1 MGRDAIYPGSTLG
14 IIGINRNGAAL
25 IAAAKKAGF
34 NVGVYVD
41 RSQPSVTKMADF
53 TIVGAMNDR
62 AKLTQFGEACDAII
76 YQTPNVD
83 SRVLHFLSQYAV
95 IPQGI
100 NALEIVQ
107 DRLMERAFLDQV
119 NINIAPYVTV
129 VSLDDVYQ
137 SIDSIGYPALLK
149 PIQRGIGENSM
160 LIERQSDITRA
171 ADFIDTGTYLLESWI
186 EHTNEYTMTAATDGK
201 DTEIFPLAQLHY
213 DITRA
218 ADFIDTGTYLLESWI
233 EHTNEYTMTAAT
245 DGKDTEIFP
254 LAQLHYNDKRQ
265 LISVATPANIHDD
278 MLKEMQRIVKSV
290 AASLEYRGV
299 FSVNLY
305 VTSTGTLYVK
315 NIEPGL
321 TSIANIYDV
330 TANVDQYEE
339 QLRSAVGMPLHV
351 ITPLQIGLLMVVR
364 NYQSRAI
371 QRQWLLKNNWQF
383 RFFNDVGDDDQA
395 ILGFVW
401 VTGGDNLA
409 ALKNQVDD
417 TEVWNDQ
424 A

>member
-1 MGRDAIYPGSTLG
+1 MSRNAIYPGSTLG

-25 IAAAKKAGF
+25 IAAAKRAGF

-53 TIVGAMNDR
+53 TMVGVFNDR
-62 AKLTQFGEACDAII
+62 VKLTQFGEACDAII

-83 SRVLHFLSQYAV
+83 SRVLHYLSKYAV

-186 EHTNEYTMTAATDGK
+186 DHTNEYTMTAATDGK
-201 DTEIFPLAQLHY
+201 ETEIYPLAQL
-213 DITRA
+213 
-218 ADFIDTGTYLLESWI
+218 
-233 EHTNEYTMTAAT
+233 
-245 DGKDTEIFP
+245 
-254 LAQLHYNDKRQ
+254 QYNKERQ
-265 LISVATPANIHDD
+265 LISVATPASVHDD
-278 MLKEMQRIVKSV
+278 MLKEMQRIIKSV
-290 AASLEYRGV
+290 AASLEYKGV
-299 FSVNLY
+299 FSINFY

-321 TSIANIYDV
+321 TSIANVYDA
-330 TANVDQYEE
+330 TANINQYEE

-351 ITPLQIGLLMVVR
+351 VTPLQTGLLMVIR

-383 RFFNDVGDDDQA
+383 RFFNDIGDDDQA

-401 VTGGDNLA
+401 VTGNDNLA

-417 TEVWNDQ
+417 TEVWKDQ

>member
-83 SRVLHFLSQYAV
+83 SRVLHFFSQYAV

-129 VSLDDVYQ
+129 VSSDDVYQ

-160 LIERQSDITRA
+160 LIERQS
-171 ADFIDTGTYLLESWI
+171 
-186 EHTNEYTMTAATDGK
+186 
-201 DTEIFPLAQLHY
+201 

-299 FSVNLY
+299 FSVNFY

-424 A
+424 G

>member
-62 AKLTQFGEACDAII
+62 AKLTQFGEACDAVI

-137 SIDSIGYPALLK
+137 SIDSIGYPALLE

-160 LIERQSDITRA
+160 LIERQS
-171 ADFIDTGTYLLESWI
+171 
-186 EHTNEYTMTAATDGK
+186 
-201 DTEIFPLAQLHY
+201 

-299 FSVNLY
+299 FSVNFY

>member
-25 IAAAKKAGF
+25 IAATKKAGF

-62 AKLTQFGEACDAII
+62 AKLTQFGEACDAVI

-83 SRVLHFLSQYAV
+83 SRVLHFLNQYAV

-213 DITRA
+213 
-218 ADFIDTGTYLLESWI
+218 
-233 EHTNEYTMTAAT
+233 
-245 DGKDTEIFP
+245 
-254 LAQLHYNDKRQ
+254 NDKRQ

-299 FSVNLY
+299 FSVNFY

-417 TEVWNDQ
+417 TEVWNDH

>member
-186 EHTNEYTMTAATDGK
+186 EH
-201 DTEIFPLAQLHY
+201 I
-213 DITRA
+213 
-218 ADFIDTGTYLLESWI
+218 
-233 EHTNEYTMTAAT
+233 NEYTMTAAT

-299 FSVNLY
+299 FSVNFY

-321 TSIANIYDV
+321 TSIANIYDF

>member
-213 DITRA
+213 
-218 ADFIDTGTYLLESWI
+218 
-233 EHTNEYTMTAAT
+233 
-245 DGKDTEIFP
+245 
-254 LAQLHYNDKRQ
+254 NDKRQ

-299 FSVNLY
+299 FSVNFY

-330 TANVDQYEE
+330 TANIDQYEE

>member
-14 IIGINRNGAAL
+14 IIGINRNGATL

-62 AKLTQFGEACDAII
+62 AKLTQFGEACDAVI

-83 SRVLHFLSQYAV
+83 SRVLHFLNQYAV

-213 DITRA
+213 
-218 ADFIDTGTYLLESWI
+218 
-233 EHTNEYTMTAAT
+233 
-245 DGKDTEIFP
+245 
-254 LAQLHYNDKRQ
+254 NDKRQ

-299 FSVNLY
+299 FSVNFY

-330 TANVDQYEE
+330 TTNVDQYEE

>member
-201 DTEIFPLAQLHY
+201 DTEIFPLAQLHC
-213 DITRA
+213 
-218 ADFIDTGTYLLESWI
+218 
-233 EHTNEYTMTAAT
+233 
-245 DGKDTEIFP
+245 
-254 LAQLHYNDKRQ
+254 NDKRQ

-299 FSVNLY
+299 FSVNFY

>member
-213 DITRA
+213 
-218 ADFIDTGTYLLESWI
+218 
-233 EHTNEYTMTAAT
+233 
-245 DGKDTEIFP
+245 
-254 LAQLHYNDKRQ
+254 NDKRQ

-299 FSVNLY
+299 FSVNFY

-401 VTGGDNLA
+401 VTGGDNLT

>member
-14 IIGINRNGAAL
+14 IIGINRNGAAR

-213 DITRA
+213 
-218 ADFIDTGTYLLESWI
+218 
-233 EHTNEYTMTAAT
+233 
-245 DGKDTEIFP
+245 
-254 LAQLHYNDKRQ
+254 NDKRQ

-299 FSVNLY
+299 FSVNFY

-371 QRQWLLKNNWQF
+371 QRQWLLKNKWQF

>member
-186 EHTNEYTMTAATDGK
+186 EH
-201 DTEIFPLAQLHY
+201 I
-213 DITRA
+213 
-218 ADFIDTGTYLLESWI
+218 
-233 EHTNEYTMTAAT
+233 NEYTMTAAT

-299 FSVNLY
+299 FSVNFY

-417 TEVWNDQ
+417 TEVWKIGR
-424 A
+424 ASCRERV

>member
-213 DITRA
+213 
-218 ADFIDTGTYLLESWI
+218 
-233 EHTNEYTMTAAT
+233 
-245 DGKDTEIFP
+245 
-254 LAQLHYNDKRQ
+254 NDKRQ

-299 FSVNLY
+299 FSVNFY

>member
-14 IIGINRNGAAL
+14 IIGINRNGATL

-62 AKLTQFGEACDAII
+62 TKLTQFGEACDAVI

-83 SRVLHFLSQYAV
+83 SRVLHFLNQYAV

-213 DITRA
+213 
-218 ADFIDTGTYLLESWI
+218 
-233 EHTNEYTMTAAT
+233 
-245 DGKDTEIFP
+245 
-254 LAQLHYNDKRQ
+254 NDKCQ

-299 FSVNLY
+299 FSVNFY

>member
-213 DITRA
+213 
-218 ADFIDTGTYLLESWI
+218 
-233 EHTNEYTMTAAT
+233 
-245 DGKDTEIFP
+245 
-254 LAQLHYNDKRQ
+254 NDKRH

-299 FSVNLY
+299 FSVNFY

>member
-53 TIVGAMNDR
+53 TIVGVMNDR

-213 DITRA
+213 
-218 ADFIDTGTYLLESWI
+218 
-233 EHTNEYTMTAAT
+233 
-245 DGKDTEIFP
+245 
-254 LAQLHYNDKRQ
+254 NDKRQ

-299 FSVNLY
+299 FSVNFY

>member
-62 AKLTQFGEACDAII
+62 AKLTQFGEVCDAII

-213 DITRA
+213 
-218 ADFIDTGTYLLESWI
+218 
-233 EHTNEYTMTAAT
+233 
-245 DGKDTEIFP
+245 
-254 LAQLHYNDKRQ
+254 NDKRQ

-299 FSVNLY
+299 FSVNFY

-330 TANVDQYEE
+330 TTSVDQYEE

>member
-213 DITRA
+213 
-218 ADFIDTGTYLLESWI
+218 
-233 EHTNEYTMTAAT
+233 
-245 DGKDTEIFP
+245 
-254 LAQLHYNDKRQ
+254 NDKRQ

-299 FSVNLY
+299 FSVNFY

-330 TANVDQYEE
+330 TTNVDQYEE